1 MERYRCVVFD
11 SIIRTV
17 QRIKE
22 DEQKVEEGIGY
33 IEFALEALKKDY
45 GIVAEKKMES
55 NEEDAK
61 TLEKAYNTEKT
72 KVAEDGRSK
81 AD

>member
-45 GIVAEKKMES
+45 GIVAEKNGKQRRRCK
-55 NEEDAK
+55 NIGK
-61 TLEKAYNTEKT
+61 G
-72 KVAEDGRSK
+72 V
-81 AD
+81 